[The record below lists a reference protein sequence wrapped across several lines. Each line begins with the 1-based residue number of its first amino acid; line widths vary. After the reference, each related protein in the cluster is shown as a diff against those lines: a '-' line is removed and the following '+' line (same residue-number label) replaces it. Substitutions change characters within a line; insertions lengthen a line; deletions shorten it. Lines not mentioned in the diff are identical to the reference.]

1 MAGMA
6 DPKET
11 KGEAKKA
18 DVAPPAE
25 AKADAKPEAKPD
37 SKPGKLPPLDERFVK
52 LGELVP
58 HGKAL
63 DAAERAG
70 MLVDGRAIVR
80 ANAALGLAAAG
91 QAIPELVPLLRDSE
105 VRVAGAVAEARAHLG
120 LATRPLIPA
129 MVAALDGAT
138 PEVLETLVGALASW
152 IGAADE
158 DLIAA
163 LDVPLDVANKSVIES
178 CGRLGAKGIA
188 FLVKATGH
196 ERSRIRINA
205 IAGLGRWGKAD
216 PEPALRCLEMIE
228 QTDPV
233 PDTRT
238 AAKQAMLA
246 IVAREKTVGVDA
258 LPKNIPAFEER
269 KLRASGARAARP
281 RTWART
287 RARA

>member
-11 KGEAKKA
+11 KVEAKKA

-37 SKPGKLPPLDERFVK
+37 SKPGKLPPLAARIVK
-52 LGELVP
+52 L
-58 HGKAL
+58 
-63 DAAERAG
+63 
-70 MLVDGRAIVR
+70 
-80 ANAALGLAAAG
+80 
-91 QAIPELVPLLRDSE
+91 
-105 VRVAGAVAEARAHLG
+105 
-120 LATRPLIPA
+120 
-129 MVAALDGAT
+129 
-138 PEVLETLVGALASW
+138 GALASW

-158 DLIAA
+158 ELIAA
-163 LDVPLDVANKSVIES
+163 RDVPLDVANKSGIES